1 MPDAERLEKVIM
13 SKQSLD
19 SKVFSLA
26 SNLFGFGNTTEKK
39 TEENNIAT
47 NVAISLQPEKRI
59 MAVYPAI
66 SLDAF
71 SITMDNYR
79 KYISAYNF
87 KTIAENELTEK
98 HNAFVKKFLI
108 ENTLTDIQREF
119 SKVFLHKSKLLKP
132 RAYNE
137 QADAFMKDHGL
148 IIEKKKIQTVKY
160 ATELVFQNLLHLYN
174 SQLMKRN
181 EQYMRLRVTA
191 IRPIEEFKINS
202 FLVTALQR
210 NGVTSLDLCKKTVR
224 NHRQRLEECGVFVD
238 YHFSGQNRP
247 VEVHINSE
255 ILTVLDLKTSKLA
268 TAENQQVT
276 SKIENV
282 LPDNNENTR
291 TDLNEYQM
299 NENVKNISHDK
310 EFPSVTPFDLFFTRT
325 RACNKEIST
334 SGGAENVK
342 VLNTLS
348 EKLENLIMHPQEL
361 AVNLSNHEY
370 SNYRPIDLRILFKEA
385 YSGTMPKESFREL
398 IIQDFFKSISKI
410 YRNSTPFA
418 GSWKKAINFYMQNKF
433 IAFTGDAFNK
443 QSIVDDI
450 HELRWRIEW
459 ARKWFVKNSNVNPLF
474 PADYFDMT
482 RKTSKEIGFE
492 YTKVKYN
499 EHLKSK
505 AKYEILKK
513 KREADAVRRKVT
525 INHAKKFENE
535 VNRFFKDKTTLPQLY
550 DYVENNLPSEFLE
563 KLPQMILEKSLKM
576 SRKVA
581 FDDDFLQYNLSEF

>member
-98 HNAFVKKFLI
+98 HNAFVKRFLI

-119 SKVFLHKSKLLKP
+119 SKVFLQKSKLLKP
-132 RAYNE
+132 RAYNV

-181 EQYMRLRVTA
+181 DQYMRLRVTA

-247 VEVHINSE
+247 VEVHINNE
-255 ILTVLDLKTSKLA
+255 ILTVLDLKTSKLT

-276 SKIENV
+276 SEIENV
-282 LPDNNENTR
+282 LPDNNENTG

-370 SNYRPIDLRILFKEA
+370 NNYRPIDLRILFKEA

-410 YRNSTPFA
+410 YRNSTPFS

-513 KREADAVRRKVT
+513 KREADAVRRNVT

-576 SRKVA
+576 SLKVA

>member
-1 MPDAERLEKVIM
+1 MN
-13 SKQSLD
+13 KQSLD

-26 SNLFGFGNTTEKK
+26 SNLFGFGSTAEKK
-39 TEENNIAT
+39 TVENNIAM
-47 NVAISLQPEKRI
+47 NVANSLQTENRI

-66 SLDAF
+66 SMEAF
-71 SITMDNYR
+71 SITMDSYR
-79 KYISAYNF
+79 KYIASYNF
-87 KTIAENELTEK
+87 KTTAENDLTEK
-98 HNAFVKKFLI
+98 HNVSVRSFLI
-108 ENTLTDIQREF
+108 ENTLSDVQKEF
-119 SKVFLHKSKLLKP
+119 SKVFMSKSSLLKA

-137 QADAFMKDHGL
+137 QADAFIKDHGL

-181 EQYMRLRVTA
+181 EQYMRLGVTA
-191 IRPIEEFKINS
+191 VRPIEEFKINS

-247 VEVHINSE
+247 VEVHINSS
-255 ILTVLDLKTSKLA
+255 ILTILDLKTSKL
-268 TAENQQVT
+268 TTVENQRVT
-276 SKIENV
+276 SEIEKV

-299 NENVKNISHDK
+299 NENVKNTSHDK
-310 EFPSVTPFDLFFTRT
+310 VFPTVTPLNLFFTRT
-325 RACNKEIST
+325 RACNRENST
-334 SGGAENVK
+334 GGGAENVK

-348 EKLENLIMHPQEL
+348 EKLENLVIHSQEL
-361 AVNLSNHEY
+361 AVNLSNHQY
-370 SNYRPIDLRILFKEA
+370 NNYKPIDLRILFKEA
-385 YSGTMPKESFREL
+385 YSGTMAKENFREL
-398 IIQDFFKSISKI
+398 VIQDFFKSISKI
-410 YRNSTPFA
+410 YRNSTPYA

-433 IAFTGDAFNK
+433 IAFTGDSFNK

-450 HELRWRIEW
+450 QELRWRIEW
-459 ARKWFVKNSNVNPLF
+459 ARKWFAKNSNVTPLF

-482 RKTSKEIGFE
+482 RKNAKEVGFE
-492 YTKVKYN
+492 YTKSKHS

-513 KREADAVRRKVT
+513 KREADGVRRKAT

-535 VNRFFKDKTTLPQLY
+535 VNRFFKDKITMPQLY
-550 DYVENNLPSEFLE
+550 DSIEKNLPVEFLE
-563 KLPQMILEKSLKM
+563 KLPQMILEKSLKI
-576 SRKVA
+576 SQRFV

>member
-1 MPDAERLEKVIM
+1 MN
-13 SKQSLD
+13 KQSLD

-26 SNLFGFGNTTEKK
+26 SNLFGFGNTAEKK
-39 TEENNIAT
+39 TVENNIAM
-47 NVAISLQPEKRI
+47 NVANPLQPENRI

-66 SLDAF
+66 SMEAF
-71 SITMDNYR
+71 SVTMDSYR
-79 KYISAYNF
+79 KYIASYNF
-87 KTIAENELTEK
+87 KTTAENDLTEK
-98 HNAFVKKFLI
+98 HNVSVRSFLI
-108 ENTLTDIQREF
+108 ENTLSDVQKEF
-119 SKVFLHKSKLLKP
+119 SKVFMSKSSLLKA

-137 QADAFMKDHGL
+137 QADAFIKDHGL

-181 EQYMRLRVTA
+181 EQYMRLGVTA
-191 IRPIEEFKINS
+191 VRPIEEFKINS

-247 VEVHINSE
+247 VEVHINSSV
-255 ILTVLDLKTSKLA
+255 LTILDLKTSKL
-268 TAENQQVT
+268 TTVENQRVT
-276 SKIENV
+276 SEVEKV

-299 NENVKNISHDK
+299 NENVKNTSHDK
-310 EFPSVTPFDLFFTRT
+310 EFPAVTPLNLFFTRT
-325 RACNKEIST
+325 RACNRENST
-334 SGGAENVK
+334 GGGAENVK

-348 EKLENLIMHPQEL
+348 EKLENLVIHSQEL
-361 AVNLSNHEY
+361 AVNLSNHQY
-370 SNYRPIDLRILFKEA
+370 NNYKPIDLRILFKEA
-385 YSGTMPKESFREL
+385 YSGTMAKENFREL
-398 IIQDFFKSISKI
+398 VIQDFFKSISKI
-410 YRNSTPFA
+410 YRNSTPYA

-433 IAFTGDAFNK
+433 IAFTGNSFNK

-450 HELRWRIEW
+450 QELRWRIEW
-459 ARKWFVKNSNVNPLF
+459 ARKWFAKNSNVNPLF

-482 RKTSKEIGFE
+482 RKNAKEVGFE
-492 YTKVKYN
+492 YTKSKHS

-513 KREADAVRRKVT
+513 KREADGVRRKAT

-535 VNRFFKDKTTLPQLY
+535 VNRFFKDKITMPQLY
-550 DYVENNLPSEFLE
+550 DSIEKNLPAEFLE

-576 SRKVA
+576 SQRVV